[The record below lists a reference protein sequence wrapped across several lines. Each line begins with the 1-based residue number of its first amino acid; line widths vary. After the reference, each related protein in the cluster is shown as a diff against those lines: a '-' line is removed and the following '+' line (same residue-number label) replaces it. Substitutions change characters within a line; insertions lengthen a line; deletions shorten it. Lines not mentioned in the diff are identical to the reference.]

1 MKNSLRKY
9 IPLLFAYI
17 FSSYIAFSQYYEYPD
32 PGKLNTSLKEL
43 HNSHS
48 SITKIHKMANSPGN
62 NEVLMI
68 EIGEETSSEKKA
80 IPAILVVGNLE
91 GTRPIA
97 SLGAYRL
104 AEKIIKEEHYRKN
117 TWYII
122 PAGNPDAHYAY
133 FSAPVY
139 ERQRNG
145 LMNNDDLD
153 HLKDEDNFNDLN
165 NDGIITSMR
174 VKHPEGEW
182 LIVNDDPRLM
192 RKADP
197 KKGEQGIYKIY
208 TEGIDDDK
216 DGKYNED
223 LPGGT
228 NVNRN
233 FPHLFQTSLP
243 ESGLYPGSSPE
254 ARSII
259 EFAFEHPEIAMTFSF
274 GATNFCY
281 TPPKGGR
288 KGEVDMNNIKIP
300 ERMAGMIG
308 ADPDKSYSMQE
319 IIEMVQ
325 PLVPAGMTVDE
336 SMVAS
341 FLGLGAVVNPLDAD
355 LVFYKKFT
363 DDYQKYLEEK
373 AGKKERFD
381 PEKAR
386 DGSFELWSYYHL
398 GVPVFSMDLWSIS
411 KPEKEKKEEDGLTV
425 DKLEKMSPED
435 FLALGEEKIE
445 AFLKKSGVPDQFTA
459 KGVISMVESGRLN
472 PERIASMIKQM
483 PAKDLEEGGADPK
496 EKALLDYSDKV
507 LNGEGFVEWEKVNHL
522 QLGEVEIGGFV
533 PFLQTTPELSV
544 ADSVIDLKIP
554 WIFEIVKELPSL
566 SIYETKVNLKGAGV
580 YELELWI
587 ENTSYIPFPTAM
599 GERNKQPAPAII
611 TLSGD
616 DFTLL
621 SGLSRTPV
629 NAVKGKSRKKLSWLI
644 QADKRTD
651 LIIDLTSK
659 SAGDDKQTVKIG
671 G

>member
-1 MKNSLRKY
+1 MKNSLRRSL
-9 IPLLFAYI
+9 PLI
-17 FSSYIAFSQYYEYPD
+17 FTYIASGVFAFGQYNAYPD
-32 PGKLNTSLKEL
+32 PGKINTSLKEL
-43 HNSHS
+43 HTSHS
-48 SITKIHKMANSPGN
+48 SITKIHRMAKSPGN
-62 NEVLMI
+62 NEVLMM
-68 EIGEETSSEKKA
+68 EIGKETSSEEKKL
-80 IPAILVVGNLE
+80 PAILVAGNLE

-97 SLGAYRL
+97 SLGALRL
-104 AEKIIKEEHYRKN
+104 AEKIIEEEQYQNN

-122 PAGNPDAHYAY
+122 PAGNPDAHFAC
-133 FSAPVY
+133 FSSPVY

-145 LMNNDDLD
+145 HINNDDLD
-153 HLKDEDNFNDLN
+153 HLKDEDSYNDLN
-165 NDGIITSMR
+165 NDGIITGMR
-174 VKHPEGEW
+174 VKHPEGKW
-182 LIVNDDPRLM
+182 LIVNDEKRLM

-197 KKGEQGIYKIY
+197 KKGEQGIYKMY

-223 LPGGT
+223 PPGGT

-288 KGEVDMNNIKIP
+288 KGEVDMDNIKIP

-355 LVFYKKFT
+355 LVFYKKFAE
-363 DDYQKYLEEK
+363 DYKQYLEDK

-398 GVPVFSMDLWSIS
+398 GVPVFSMDLWSVS
-411 KPEKEKKEEDGLTV
+411 KPEKKEKKEEGLTV
-425 DKLEKMSPED
+425 DELEKMSSDE
-435 FLALGEEKIE
+435 FLALGEEKID
-445 AFLKKSGVPDQFTA
+445 AFMKKSGVPDQFTA
-459 KGVISMVESGRLN
+459 KGVITMVEGGKLN
-472 PERIASMIKQM
+472 PERLASMMNQM
-483 PAKDLEEGGADPK
+483 PAKDSEDGGADPK
-496 EKALLDYSDKV
+496 EKALLNYSDKV
-507 LNGEGFVEWEKVNHL
+507 LKGKGFADWETVNHP
-522 QLGEVEIGGFV
+522 QLGEIEIGGFA
-533 PFLQTTPELSV
+533 PFLETTPELFI

-566 SIYETKVNLKGAGV
+566 AIYETKVKSKGAGI
-580 YELELWI
+580 YEMELWI
-587 ENTSYIPFPTAM
+587 GNTSFIPFPTAM
-599 GERNKQPAPAII
+599 GKRNKQPAPAIVL
-611 TLSGD
+611 LSGD
-616 DFTLL
+616 NFTLL

-629 NAVKGKSRKKLSWLI
+629 NEVKGKSRKKLRWLI
-644 QADKRTD
+644 QTEKNSEIT
-651 LIIDLTSK
+651 IDLTSK
-659 SAGDDKQTVKIG
+659 SAGYDKKTVKIG

>member
-1 MKNSLRKY
+1 MKTSLRRY
-9 IPLLFAYI
+9 LPLIITYI
-17 FSSYIAFSQYYEYPD
+17 FSGYIAFSQYYEYPE
-32 PGKLNTSLKEL
+32 PGEINTKLKEL
-43 HNSHS
+43 HTSHS
-48 SITKIHKMANSPGN
+48 SITKIHEMAVSPGN

-68 EIGEETSSEKKA
+68 EIGEETSSEKKV

-97 SLGAYRL
+97 SLGALKL
-104 AEKIIKEEHYRKN
+104 AEKVIEEEHYRKN

-133 FSAPVY
+133 FSSPVY
-139 ERQRNG
+139 ERQQND

-153 HLKDEDNFNDLN
+153 HLEDEDNYNDLN
-165 NDGIITSMR
+165 NDGTITGMR

-182 LIVNDDPRLM
+182 IIVSDNPRLM
-192 RKADP
+192 READP

-208 TEGIDDDK
+208 SEGIDDDK

-223 LPGGT
+223 LAGGT

-281 TPPKGGR
+281 APPKGGR
-288 KGEVDMNNIKIP
+288 KGEVDMDNIKIP

-355 LVFYKKFT
+355 LVFYKKFA
-363 DDYQKYLEEK
+363 DDYKKYLEEK

-425 DKLEKMSPED
+425 EKLEKMSSEE

-445 AFLKKSGVPDQFTA
+445 TFMTKSGVPDQFTA
-459 KGVISMVESGRLN
+459 KGVMSMVEGGRLN

-483 PAKDLEEGGADPK
+483 PAKDPEEGGADPE
-496 EKALLDYSDKV
+496 EKALLNYSDKV
-507 LNGEGFVEWEKVNHL
+507 LDGEGFVEWEKVNHPE
-522 QLGEVEIGGFV
+522 LGEVEIGGFV
-533 PFLQTTPELSV
+533 PFLETTPELSV
-544 ADSVIDLKIP
+544 AD
-554 WIFEIVKELPSL
+554 
-566 SIYETKVNLKGAGV
+566 
-580 YELELWI
+580 
-587 ENTSYIPFPTAM
+587 
-599 GERNKQPAPAII
+599 
-611 TLSGD
+611 
-616 DFTLL
+616 
-621 SGLSRTPV
+621 
-629 NAVKGKSRKKLSWLI
+629 
-644 QADKRTD
+644 
-651 LIIDLTSK
+651 
-659 SAGDDKQTVKIG
+659 
-671 G
+671 